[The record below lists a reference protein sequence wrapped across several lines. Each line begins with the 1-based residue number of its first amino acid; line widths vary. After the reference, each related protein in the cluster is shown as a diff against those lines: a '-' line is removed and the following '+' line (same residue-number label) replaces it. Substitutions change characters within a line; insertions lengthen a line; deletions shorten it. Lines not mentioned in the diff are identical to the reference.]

1 MPLLA
6 GKGNPAQPEN
16 QCSWAG
22 CCRAGSEHTARA
34 SFCQELKGGW
44 WRVSKCV
51 CREERLRFKDAK
63 LRRGEN
69 RAIGG
74 ASPGATILCGQHL
87 QEAGVGAPQ
96 ASRGPAKEQ
105 RGRAHLGPPPLTL
118 SREPFPAVPT
128 WVLTRCREAGEDV
141 RRAGGTG
148 PTRQEAMGQRS
159 GMKTLSTHPA
169 ALPGL

>member
-51 CREERLRFKDAK
+51 CREERLRFKDAT

-105 RGRAHLGPPPLTL
+105 RGRAHLGCPLSPCPESPSL
-118 SREPFPAVPT
+118 QFPRGSSRDAEKPVRMCAGP
-128 WVLTRCREAGEDV
+128 EAQAPRG
-141 RRAGGTG
+141 RKQWAR
-148 PTRQEAMGQRS
+148 GQV
-159 GMKTLSTHPA
+159 
-169 ALPGL
+169 